1 MHQQFEPRS
10 APAATRREVAP
21 MSAAA
26 APRALPMSRRRMST
40 LNSVRLALF
49 AAPALISALLAQS
62 GSAVIGGSVKDAAG
76 AVIPAATVKLT
87 NRDTGASFETLTNEA
102 GLYRIASLLPGSYKL
117 FAEAPGFD
125 PLERSNITLQV
136 SQVLA
141 VDLTLQVGRHS
152 EVIQVEDAA
161 PLAETQTS
169 NVTQLVNRKM
179 VEGLALPN
187 RAASSL
193 VALAP
198 GVVLVDDGRG
208 TAENYPV
215 FSVAGGRV
223 RNQSF
228 TLDGGNVTNAVGLT
242 RPQQLTSLPMDAM
255 QEFRVISN
263 SYAAE
268 HGHSAGGVIT
278 MSTRS
283 GTNTLHWSLFEFLRN
298 DAFDGRNFF
307 AAQRTPIKLHQY
319 GGTVG
324 GPIRKDRTHF
334 FASWEQTRQ
343 VTSSTV
349 LQTVPDQRQRA
360 GDFSGLVDSQGR
372 AITIYDPA
380 TTVGRERQPFAGNQI
395 PASRFDPIA
404 GNALSYWPLPNRAA
418 TATGSSNYA
427 ASNSSSLNRDI
438 FVAKVDH
445 QFRPSDQL
453 SMRYY
458 VNDSEI
464 ANRGA
469 FGIPESDPDA
479 VLQNARIQS
488 ALGSHTHTFRPN
500 LINEFRAT
508 YLRRRFIDGRYGAGE
523 DLAGKLGLKGVSKA
537 GFPTFVLPGY
547 TGLGGLTNVSRT
559 QTPIEDTQI
568 QNATS
573 YYQGRHAWK
582 IGVEHRRGANNEIRD
597 RSSSGNF
604 AITPL
609 ITSKPGAPG
618 TGNSVASFV
627 LGEVSSASVLVSDK
641 IRSRAEYWAWYVQD
655 DWRVTDRLTLNLGL
669 RWETELPRR
678 EVDDKQNQFDTA
690 AINPLSGTPGIV
702 TFSGRDGVPHRAFHT
717 DWNNFGPRIGFAYQL
732 PSARTTVIRG
742 GVGIF
747 YGPTVSNTIGDTAA
761 TGFSTSA
768 SLVAPQA
775 DLLSAMRL
783 REGFPEI
790 TRPPLD
796 SRFGAVLPGERPN
809 TSVGFFEQHRRAPIS
824 YQYNLNIQRELAR
837 DLLVEIGYLGN
848 VSHRLTANDLSLNQV
863 LPELMGPGD
872 AQRRRPF
879 PQFSNVYWINP
890 AVGNSSYHGGFL
902 KAEKRFSRGLS
913 FLTHYTFSRFI
924 DDVASSNEYG
934 DPQSYMDAY
943 NRGLDKAL
951 SGTDVPHRLVASV
964 LYETPS
970 FPSKPLVRG
979 VLGRWK
985 LGAFTT
991 VQSGAPFTVV
1001 MTTNTTNAFSAG
1013 PLRPNLARRADLS
1026 SSERSLARWFD
1037 TSAFAAPASF
1047 TFGNSPRSG
1056 LRGAS
1061 QRTVDFTAT
1070 KEFALSERLR
1080 LDLRGEAYNLL
1091 NTANFDVPGHAF
1103 GAADFGV
1110 VASSRP
1116 ARAIQ
1121 FGVRMSY

>member
-1 MHQQFEPRS
+1 
-10 APAATRREVAP
+10 
-21 MSAAA
+21 MSAIGSA
-26 APRALPMSRRRMST
+26 
-40 LNSVRLALF
+40 RLALF
-49 AAPALISALLAQS
+49 AAPALVAILSAQS
-62 GSAVIGGSVKDAAG
+62 GSAVICGSIKDATG
-76 AVIPAATVKLT
+76 ADIPAATVKLT
-87 NRDTGASFETLTNEA
+87 NLDTGARFETLTNEA
-102 GLYRIASLLPGSYKL
+102 GIYRIASLLPGNYKL
-117 FAEAPGFD
+117 LAQAPGFD
-125 PLERSNITLQV
+125 PIQRTNITLQV

-141 VDLTLQVGRHS
+141 VDLSLQVGQHP

-161 PLAETQTS
+161 PLTETQTS
-169 NVTQLVNRKM
+169 NVAQLVNRKM

-198 GVVLVDDGRG
+198 GVVLIDDGRG

-298 DAFDGRNFF
+298 DALDGRNFF

-324 GPIRKDRTHF
+324 GPIRKDKTHY

-380 TTVGRERQPFAGNQI
+380 TTVGRDRQPFAGNQV
-395 PASRFDPIA
+395 PVSRFDPVA
-404 GNALSYWPLPNRAA
+404 KNALNYWPLPNRAG

-427 ASNSSSLNRDI
+427 ASNNSSLNRDI

-453 SMRYY
+453 SVRYY
-458 VNDSEI
+458 LNDSDI

-479 VLQNARIQS
+479 FLQNARIQS
-488 ALGSHTHTFRPN
+488 ILGSHTHTFRSN

-559 QTPIEDTQI
+559 QTPIEDTQL
-568 QNATS
+568 QNAVS
-573 YYQGRHAWK
+573 YYRGRHAWK
-582 IGVEHRRGANNEIRD
+582 VGIEHRRGENDEIRD

-604 AITPL
+604 SITPL
-609 ITSKPGAPG
+609 ITSKPGTPG

-627 LGEVSSASVLVSDK
+627 LGEVSSATVLVSDK

-690 AINPLSGTPGIV
+690 AINPVSGTPGIGDFLRPGWRATPRLSHGLEQRRAEGRSCLPT
-702 TFSGRDGVPHRAFHT
+702 TFCREHSDSRGRRNLLRAHSEQHNRRHRGNRILYIGQPGGASGRPAQRDA
-717 DWNNFGPRIGFAYQL
+717 
-732 PSARTTVIRG
+732 PSRWIPG
-742 GVGIF
+742 
-747 YGPTVSNTIGDTAA
+747 NHQTAA
-761 TGFSTSA
+761 
-768 SLVAPQA
+768 
-775 DLLSAMRL
+775 
-783 REGFPEI
+783 
-790 TRPPLD
+790 
-796 SRFGAVLPGERPN
+796 
-809 TSVGFFEQHRRAPIS
+809 
-824 YQYNLNIQRELAR
+824 
-837 DLLVEIGYLGN
+837 
-848 VSHRLTANDLSLNQV
+848 
-863 LPELMGPGD
+863 
-872 AQRRRPF
+872 
-879 PQFSNVYWINP
+879 
-890 AVGNSSYHGGFL
+890 
-902 KAEKRFSRGLS
+902 
-913 FLTHYTFSRFI
+913 
-924 DDVASSNEYG
+924 
-934 DPQSYMDAY
+934 
-943 NRGLDKAL
+943 
-951 SGTDVPHRLVASV
+951 
-964 LYETPS
+964 
-970 FPSKPLVRG
+970 
-979 VLGRWK
+979 
-985 LGAFTT
+985 
-991 VQSGAPFTVV
+991 
-1001 MTTNTTNAFSAG
+1001 
-1013 PLRPNLARRADLS
+1013 
-1026 SSERSLARWFD
+1026 
-1037 TSAFAAPASF
+1037 
-1047 TFGNSPRSG
+1047 
-1056 LRGAS
+1056 
-1061 QRTVDFTAT
+1061 
-1070 KEFALSERLR
+1070 
-1080 LDLRGEAYNLL
+1080 
-1091 NTANFDVPGHAF
+1091 
-1103 GAADFGV
+1103 
-1110 VASSRP
+1110 
-1116 ARAIQ
+1116 
-1121 FGVRMSY
+1121 